1 LAENS
6 SSVLKVFDLSVSY
19 GFISAVR
26 NVNVELFEGEFVAL
40 IGANGAGKS
49 TFLGTVLGIHRAVG
63 GRVFFMGEEITHKT
77 TDRIVAM
84 GIALCPEERGILP
97 LMSVLENLQLGAFHH
112 RGFMKDGLNRVFE
125 LFPIL
130 WKRKQQAAGTLSGG
144 EQQMLSIGR
153 ALMAS
158 PALLMLDEPSLGLAP
173 LVVNELFKIIG
184 NLAGDNHTILLA
196 EQNARKALQYAKRGY
211 VFETGKIV
219 LEGSAQE
226 LMCNDEVIRVYL
238 GGKAE
243 R

>member
-1 LAENS
+1 
-6 SSVLKVFDLSVSY
+6 
-19 GFISAVR
+19 
-26 NVNVELFEGEFVAL
+26 
-40 IGANGAGKS
+40 
-49 TFLGTVLGIHRAVG
+49 
-63 GRVFFMGEEITHKT
+63 
-77 TDRIVAM
+77 
-84 GIALCPEERGILP
+84 
-97 LMSVLENLQLGAFHH
+97 
-112 RGFMKDGLNRVFE
+112 
-125 LFPIL
+125 
-130 WKRKQQAAGTLSGG
+130 
-144 EQQMLSIGR
+144 MLSIGR